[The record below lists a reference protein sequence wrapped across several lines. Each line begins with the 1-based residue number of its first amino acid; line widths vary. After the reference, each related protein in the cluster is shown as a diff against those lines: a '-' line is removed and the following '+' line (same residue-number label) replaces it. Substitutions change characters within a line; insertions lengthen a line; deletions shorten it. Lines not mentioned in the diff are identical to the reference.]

1 MKSGERKRRMETKPF
16 AAGLVVLACTLWAG
30 HSALGA
36 QTAGSPSSVIFRL
49 GKFDRS
55 SFEFA
60 SGSPKQPVT
69 FVVGRSNPAKDWYAT
84 QPAVFEPASGKAGT
98 DAASAPRAIQFSLDS
113 TPRGAVRLHVSFT
126 LESSSVP
133 ALLVDING
141 RHGLLYLHPK
151 LDYNNGEQ
159 GDSFYAAY
167 SHADIIFDFPG
178 RYLKKGT
185 NTITLQ
191 AVEQATQATQA
202 TQAIPGASLS
212 YDAVELDRIAGH
224 PALSSARIEPTIFF
238 RPQNGS
244 TQEQVDVFITS
255 AAPLKAG
262 AAVDLTLNGK
272 TYHQAAPG
280 NRDLGDERLVFSLP
294 EFAAGAQAQL
304 HWSAGG
310 HRQHLEEAISP
321 RKKWTIFLVPG
332 IHLDVGYSDFQ
343 GKVAAIHSH
352 DLDEALG
359 MIDRNPSFRYSL
371 DGEWDLAQYFKTHT
385 AASRDRVL
393 KAIHAQKVFVPAQYA
408 NLLTGFPTTETLI
421 RSLYPSANFS
431 REHGTPFNYANITDV
446 PSFSWSYASILAA
459 AGVHYLASGSNNYR
473 APVLLQGRLNQSSPM
488 WWEGPDGGKVLLWYS
503 RHYMQMQLLFG
514 LPPLLAAGRDTL
526 PLFLQMYENPGYI
539 GDETIMY
546 GTQVENSDLFLQQE
560 HLVQQWNQV
569 YAYPHL
575 EYSGFHHALGSI
587 AQQFGGKIPT
597 IRGDGGPY
605 WEDGIAS
612 DAYYAG
618 MERWNE
624 GLAPTAEKLAT
635 LTSFV
640 DSRLQ
645 PDKGALDRMW
655 RDMVLMDEHT
665 WDSYNSVSD
674 PASEEAVDQADF
686 KDQFAINARG
696 LAEFLT
702 RNSMASLANAIPASA
717 GKIIVFNS
725 LNWKRSKLVAMDIG
739 KNTDLVDM
747 TTRQKVPFEVL
758 RSGSGFDRIQFL
770 AADVPPVGYKVYRTQ
785 PAASPAASPA
795 AEHSLTMENSFYRIT
810 LDPATGA
817 VKSILDKQLQRE
829 LVNGNS
835 PYRFGQYLYV
845 TGGDKGP
852 NTLLKYSH
860 VYPKAKLVVH
870 PAAAGSMVSVSRT
883 PYGWVARMRS
893 SDVNTPEIDTQI
905 RLFDGTKKIE
915 FVEDIQ
921 KQKVD
926 SKEGVYFAFPFA
938 MDHPEF
944 QYEVQ
949 NGVVN
954 PAKDMYAGAG
964 HEWFSVQHWI
974 ALQQNGLS
982 AAVLPLDAALATLGD
997 INRGDW
1003 PEQFGDRPGNVFSY
1017 IMNNYWDTNYRAG
1030 QGGHFRF
1037 HYIVTSDSATRA
1049 SALSRLGWEEITPL
1063 EIDTVTTQDKALTS
1077 SEEKEPS
1084 SRLAAQM
1091 IANSGAACVLD
1102 PRQDSFLDADDPDL
1116 LFDTWKP
1123 AEDGNGAILRFLDLG
1138 GQERTVSVRLPSLHL
1153 SEAWQT
1159 SAVEKNQRQLSL
1171 SGDNGFSFAV
1181 HPHEIVSVRI
1191 VGSGVCQMR

>member
-1 MKSGERKRRMETKPF
+1 MLLGC
-16 AAGLVVLACTLWAG
+16 ALLAG
-30 HSALGA
+30 HSALA
-36 QTAGSPSSVIFRL
+36 DQTAGSASSVIFRL

-69 FVVGRSNPAKDWYAT
+69 FVVGRSNPARDWYAT
-84 QPAVFEPASGKAGT
+84 QPAVLESASGKAGT
-98 DAASAPRAIQFSLDS
+98 DAASAPRAIQFSLDHG
-113 TPRGAVRLHVSFT
+113 PRSAVRLRVS
-126 LESSSVP
+126 LMIESSSVP
-133 ALLVDING
+133 ALRVDING
-141 RHGLLYLHPK
+141 RHGLLYLHPR

-167 SHADIIFDFPG
+167 SHADAILDFPG
-178 RYLKKGT
+178 RYLKKGA

-191 AVEQATQATQA
+191 AVEQAG
-202 TQAIPGASLS
+202 QAIPGASLS
-212 YDAVELDRIAGH
+212 YDAVELDRMAG
-224 PALSSARIEPTIFF
+224 PLNASSARIEPTIFF
-238 RPQNGS
+238 RRQNGS
-244 TQEQVDVFITS
+244 TQEEVDVFITS
-255 AAPLKAG
+255 ATPLKPG
-262 AAVDLTLNGK
+262 AAVDLTLNGE

-280 NRDLGDERLVFSLP
+280 NQDLGDERLVFSLP
-294 EFAAGAQAQL
+294 EFPSGAQAQL

-310 HRQHLEEAISP
+310 HRQHLEQAISP
-321 RKKWTIFLVPG
+321 QKKWTIFLVPG

-359 MIDRNPSFRYSL
+359 MMDRNPSFRYSL

-385 AASRDRVL
+385 AASQGRVV
-393 KAIHAQKVFVPAQYA
+393 KAIQDHKIFIPAQYA
-408 NLLTGFPTTETLI
+408 NLLTGFPTAETLI

-459 AGVHYLASGSNNYR
+459 AGVHSLVAGSDNYR
-473 APVLLQGRLNQSSPM
+473 GPVLLQGRLNQSSPM

-503 RHYMQMQLLFG
+503 RHYMQMQFLFG
-514 LPPLLAAGRDTL
+514 LPPLLDAGRDTL
-526 PLFLQMYENPGYI
+526 PLFLQMYEHPGYV

-546 GTQVENSDLFLQQE
+546 GTQVENSDLFPQQAK
-560 HLVQQWNQV
+560 LVQQWNQV

-575 EYSGFHHALGSI
+575 EYSGFHHALRSI
-587 AQQFGGKIPT
+587 AQQFGDKIPT

-635 LTSFV
+635 LTSIV
-640 DSRLQ
+640 DPRLQ

-665 WDSYNSVSD
+665 WDSFNSISD
-674 PASEEAVDQADF
+674 PTSEEATNQLAF

-702 RNSMASLANAIPASA
+702 RNSMASLANSIPAGA

-725 LNWKRSKLVAMDIG
+725 LNWKRSKLVTMDIG
-739 KNTDLVDM
+739 KNTDLVDA
-747 TTRQKVPFEVL
+747 TTGRRVPFEVL
-758 RSGSGFDRIQFL
+758 RSGSGFDHIQFL
-770 AADVPPVGYKVYRTQ
+770 AADVPAVGYKVYRTQ
-785 PAASPAASPA
+785 SAASPVPTPA
-795 AEHSLTMENSFYRIT
+795 VEHSLTMENAFYRIT
-810 LDPATGA
+810 LDPSTGA
-817 VKSILDKQLQRE
+817 VKSIFDKQLQRE
-829 LVNGNS
+829 LVNGDS

-845 TGGDKGP
+845 TGGDKAP
-852 NTLLKYSH
+852 NTLLQYSH
-860 VYPKAKLVVH
+860 VYPKAKLTVH
-870 PAAAGSMVSVSRT
+870 PAEGGSLVSVSRT

-893 SDVNTPEIDTQI
+893 SDVNTPEINTQI
-905 RLFDGTKKIE
+905 RLFDATKKIE
-915 FVEDIQ
+915 FVEDVH
-921 KQKVD
+921 KKKVLT
-926 SKEGVYFAFPFA
+926 KEGVYFAFPFA
-938 MDHPEF
+938 MNHPQF
-944 QYEVQ
+944 QYEIQ

-974 ALQQNGLS
+974 ALQQNGFS
-982 AAVLPLDAALATLGD
+982 AALLPLDAALATLGD
-997 INRGDW
+997 INRGAW

-1017 IMNNYWDTNYRAG
+1017 IMNNYWDTNYRAA

-1037 HYIVTSDSATRA
+1037 HYIVTSAPATDA

-1063 EIDTVTTQDKALTS
+1063 ETDTVTTQDKALTS
-1077 SEEKEPS
+1077 SEEKEPGS
-1084 SRLAAQM
+1084 KLAAAM

-1102 PRQDSFLDADDPDL
+1102 PHQDSFLDADDPNL

-1123 AEDGNGAILRFLDLG
+1123 AEDGSGAILRFLDLG

-1153 SEAWQT
+1153 SAAWQT
-1159 SAVEKNQRQLSL
+1159 SAVEKNQQQLPL
-1171 SGDNGFSFAV
+1171 SGDNGFSFSV

-1191 VGSGVCQMR
+1191 LGSGVCQMR